1 MKCDLGT
8 MVGWQAQRETARGR
22 HCDHPRRRFPAM
34 YGALQPSLR
43 SWQLNLPYQH
53 VGQDWV
59 NPDRIELIPYFMTQQ
74 DALIKASFLL
84 LRRS

>member
-1 MKCDLGT
+1 MKCDPGT
-8 MVGWQAQRETARGR
+8 MVGWQAQTRSRNEGDC
-22 HCDHPRRRFPAM
+22 HHPCRRFPAM
-34 YGALQPSLR
+34 FGALQPSLR

-74 DALIKASFLL
+74 DALTKASFLL
-84 LRRS
+84 